1 MFQVTEKASEK
12 LKEFFQNRE
21 KVEPLRI
28 YVAGIG

>member
-1 MFQVTEKASEK
+1 MFRVTEKATEK
-12 LKEFFQNRE
+12 LKEFFQNRP